1 MDWLEFFQRTP
12 YSPPHLLGI
21 IFLILGLIFLDVRRR
36 THDSY
41 SLWLGIGMLFSTVAW
56 GTADLQ
62 NVGQLYIDWKWW
74 WAQPFFAVAI
84 VSISIGVVNYLPLD
98 YNFQKRLKRIAV
110 WPPIAYISF
119 VTLFLLLEFPMVRA
133 WAVLSLLPS
142 MCVIAY
148 AAFAAEKIEP
158 DKGHRLLG
166 LTILVVPL
174 LGIIFPVLG
183 LKTAVSRFWT
193 AIPLL
198 ILSISILSVSL
209 LREREKIQQHLEQL
223 FAAESQLI
231 ALNQDLE
238 TRVQDRT
245 VMLNEVISDLESF
258 NRNVSHDIRSPLGS
272 IAMLAYTAKKLLEA
286 GKVDLANENLQ
297 LIKEQVEASQSMVTT
312 MLDLAS
318 AVDKTKQLKP
328 VDLSKLTQ
336 KRLELSINNL
346 KRKNPNAPLPAYELI
361 DLGVLNTDEV
371 LVRIILDNLIENAI
385 KFNSE
390 KTDLKIRIGLITREG
405 APCVYVQDN
414 GVGYNAA
421 NLHENIFDPYQRLGT
436 QANTAGYGL
445 GLSIVKRAVSR
456 LGGET
461 FSESLPGQGASF
473 YFTLPQPTTQRKSA

>member
-21 IFLILGLIFLDVRRR
+21 FFLILGLIFLDVRRR
-36 THDSY
+36 THDNY
-41 SLWLGIGMLFSTVAW
+41 SLWLGIGMLFSSIAW

-74 WAQPFFAVAI
+74 WAQPFFAGAI
-84 VSISIGVVNYLPLD
+84 VSISIGVINYLPLD
-98 YNFQKRLKRIAV
+98 HNFQTRLKRIAV
-110 WPPIAYISF
+110 WPPLVYIGF

-142 MCVIAY
+142 MCVIAFS
-148 AAFAAEKIEP
+148 AFTAEKIEP
-158 DKGHRLLG
+158 EKGHRLLG
-166 LTILVVPL
+166 LTILVIPL
-174 LGIIFPVLG
+174 LGVIFPLLG

-193 AIPLL
+193 ALPLL
-198 ILSISILSVSL
+198 TLSIGILSASL

-272 IAMLAYTAKKLLEA
+272 IAMLAYTAKKLLEV

-297 LIKEQVEASQSMVTT
+297 LIKEQVETSQSMVTT

-318 AVDKTKQLKP
+318 AMDKTKQLKP
-328 VDLSKLTQ
+328 IDLSKLAQ
-336 KRLELSINNL
+336 KRLELAISNL
-346 KRKNPNAPLPAYELI
+346 KRKKPNAPEPTYELAN
-361 DLGVLNTDEV
+361 LTVLNTDEV
-371 LVRIILDNLIENAI
+371 LVRIILDNLIENSI

-390 KTDLKIRIGLITREG
+390 KTDLKIRIGLITKQG
-405 APCVYVQDN
+405 QPCVFVQDN
-414 GVGYNAA
+414 GIGYNEASA
-421 NLHENIFDPYQRLGT
+421 QQIFDPFQRLGT
-436 QANTAGYGL
+436 QVNTSGYGL
-445 GLSIVKRAVSR
+445 GLSIVKRAVNR

-461 FSESLPGQGASF
+461 FSESSLGLGATF
-473 YFTLPQPTTQRKSA
+473 YFTLPQPTAQRRNT

>member
-36 THDSY
+36 THDNY
-41 SLWLGIGMLFSTVAW
+41 SLWLGIGMLFSSVAW

-98 YNFQKRLKRIAV
+98 YSTQIRLKRIAV

-142 MCVIAY
+142 MCVIAF
-148 AAFAAEKIEP
+148 AAFSAEKKEP
-158 DKGHRLLG
+158 YKGHRLLG

-174 LGIIFPVLG
+174 LSIMFPLLG
-183 LKTAVSRFWT
+183 LKTSVSRFWT

-223 FAAESQLI
+223 FTAESQLI

-245 VMLNEVISDLESF
+245 MMLNEVISDLESF

-286 GKVDLANENLQ
+286 GKIDLANENLQ
-297 LIKEQVEASQSMVTT
+297 LIKEQVESSQSMVTT

-318 AVDKTKQLKP
+318 AMDKTKQLKP
-328 VDLSKLTQ
+328 TDLSKLVQ
-336 KRLELSINNL
+336 KRLDLAINNL
-346 KRKNPNAPLPAYELI
+346 QRKNPNAPLPSYELVG
-361 DLGVLNTDEV
+361 LGVLNTDEV
-371 LVRIILDNLIENAI
+371 LLRIILDNLIENAI
-385 KFNSE
+385 KFNNT
-390 KTDLKIRIGLITREG
+390 KADLKIRIGLITKEG
-405 APCVYVQDN
+405 PPCMYVQDN
-414 GVGYNAA
+414 GVGYDESHA
-421 NLHENIFDPYQRLGT
+421 HQNIFEPYQRIGAAT
-436 QANTAGYGL
+436 GSFGYGL
-445 GLSIVKRAVSR
+445 GLSIVKRAVNR

-461 FSESLPGQGASF
+461 CSESTPGQGATF
-473 YFTLPQPTTQRKSA
+473 YFTLPQLKAQ